1 MKYAYKIADLQDYAI
16 NNSHQYFEMTV
27 YTIFSFMLPIVL
39 SHPQIV
45 VGMAVNA
52 MLVLAALNL
61 KGYKLLP
68 VIIAPSIGALSG
80 ALLFGPFTKFLL
92 YLAPFIWIGN
102 AILVF
107 SFKLFKLK
115 MKKNYWFTL
124 SIGSLLKSGF
134 LFLSALLLYS
144 LGIIPAVFL
153 TAMGIMQLATALCG
167 GAGAYAFQY
176 AKMKLTA

>member
-1 MKYAYKIADLQDYAI
+1 MKYEYRLADLQEYALS
-16 NNSHQYFEMTV
+16 NAHQYFEMTL
-27 YTIFSFMLPIVL
+27 YTLFSFLLPIVL

-45 VGMAVNA
+45 VGVAVNA

-68 VIIAPSIGALSG
+68 VIIAPSLGALSG

-92 YLAPFIWIGN
+92 YMAPFIWLGN

-107 SFKLFKLK
+107 SFKVFRLRL
-115 MKKNYWFTL
+115 KKNYWLTL
-124 SIGSLLKSGF
+124 GIGSLLKSGF
-134 LFLSALLLYS
+134 LFLSAITLYA
-144 LGIIPAVFL
+144 LGIIPVIFL
-153 TAMGIMQLATALCG
+153 TAMGVMQLLTALGG

-176 AKMKLTA
+176 TKTRLTA

>member
-1 MKYAYKIADLQDYAI
+1 MSYTHKLAELQDYSLG
-16 NNSHQYFEMTV
+16 NMHQYFEMTL
-27 YTIFSFMLPIVL
+27 YTALCFMLPIIL

-45 VGMAVNA
+45 VGIAVNA

-68 VIIAPSIGALSG
+68 VIIAPSLGALSG
-80 ALLFGPFTKFLL
+80 ALLFGPFTRFLL

-107 SFKLFKLK
+107 SFKLFSLRLK
-115 MKKNYWFTL
+115 QNYWLTL
-124 SIGSLLKSGF
+124 AIGSALKSGF
-134 LFLSALLLYS
+134 LFLAALSLYL
-144 LGIIPAVFL
+144 LGIIPIIFL
-153 TAMGIMQLATALCG
+153 TAMGVMQLATALGG

-176 AKMKLTA
+176 AKIKLTA